1 MDDGAYYYSRFLNG
15 DDEALV
21 NIIRI
26 YKDGLVRYING
37 FTSSIEI
44 SEELTEDV
52 FLKIAL
58 RKSCF
63 TNKSSFKTWLYSIAR
78 NVARDWKRKN
88 SKNITVP
95 LEQISYSSAV
105 GNNLEEEYLKKESS
119 DCVRRSL
126 YKLNP
131 MYAQVLYLVYY
142 EKFTNKQVAIIMHK
156 NNRQIENL
164 LYRAKRALKD
174 QLIKEGFYEK
184 RQ

>member
-1 MDDGAYYYSRFLNG
+1 MDDGAYYYSQFLGG

-37 FTSSIEI
+37 FTNNVDI

-58 RKSCF
+58 KKPCF
-63 TNKSSFKTWLYSIAR
+63 TNKSTFKTWLYSIAG

-88 SKNITVP
+88 SKNKTVS
-95 LEQISYSSAV
+95 LEQIPYSAAAE
-105 GNNLEEEYLKKESS
+105 NNLEDDYLKKESF
-119 DCVRRSL
+119 DNVRKSL
-126 YKLNP
+126 CKLNP

-142 EKFTNKQVAIIMHK
+142 ERFTNSQAAIIMSK
-156 NNRQIENL
+156 NRRQIENL
-164 LYRAKRALKD
+164 LYRAKQALKD

-184 RQ
+184 RR